1 MTMPVRLPLRSGTL
15 TGLGAKET
23 AMVAGPGAKVTA
35 NPADDI
41 ARILAKAQ
49 RPRRRWLWIALAL
62 LLLAGLG
69 IGAWF
74 FVGRSSGD
82 VRYDTVEVTRGEVV
96 VTVTATGSV
105 QPTTQVD
112 VSSELS
118 GALAEVAVDFNDKVA
133 VGQVLARL
141 DDTNLSD
148 LVLTARAQLQAA
160 EASLKQAEAAAR
172 EAAANH
178 DSQTELDKRGQSTR
192 LKMIASEVARDR
204 ALAVVDGATADVA
217 LARARL
223 SEAETELQKAT
234 IRSPISG
241 VVLNRAAEPGQIVA
255 ASLNAPV
262 LFTLAEDLARMELRV
277 DVDEADIGR
286 VAVGNEARFTVDA
299 FPDRS
304 FPAVITTVRYAP
316 EDTDGVVTYKAILS
330 VDNSEGLLRPGMTAT
345 ATISVTV
352 QTDTLRVPN
361 AALRYEPPQIME
373 DEDEA
378 GASGLI
384 GMIMPRSSSTPTLTR
399 GGAVDQSVWVLRNG
413 VPVEVPV
420 QPGDSDGKLTAVTAE
435 GLAEGDSVIIDQSVD
450 G

>member
-1 MTMPVRLPLRSGTL
+1 MS
-15 TGLGAKET
+15 
-23 AMVAGPGAKVTA
+23 AGPGANEAA
-35 NPADDI
+35 NPADEM
-41 ARILAKAQ
+41 ARILARAR
-49 RPRRRWLWIALAL
+49 RPRRRWLWVTLGL
-62 LLLAGLG
+62 LVLAGLG
-69 IGAWF
+69 AFVWF
-74 FVGRSSGD
+74 AVARPSGD
-82 VRYDTVEVTRGEVV
+82 LRYETTAVTRGEVI

-118 GALAEVAVDFNDKVA
+118 GALAEVSVDFNDKVE

-172 EAAANH
+172 EAAAIH
-178 DSQTELDKRGQSTR
+178 ESQVELDKRGQSTR
-192 LKMIASEVARDR
+192 LKMIGTEVARDR
-204 ALAVVDGATADVA
+204 ALAVVDGAVAEVA

-223 SEAETELQKAT
+223 SEAETELKKSV

-241 VVLNRAAEPGQIVA
+241 VVLNRTAEPGQIVA

-286 VAVGNEARFTVDA
+286 VAVGNAAQFTVDA
-299 FPDRS
+299 FPGRS
-304 FPAVITTVRYAP
+304 FPATITTVRYAP
-316 EDTDGVVTYKAILS
+316 ETTDGVVTYKAILS

-345 ATISVTV
+345 ATIAVTV
-352 QTDTLRVPN
+352 QADTLRVPN
-361 AALRYEPPQIME
+361 AALRYAPPQAAE
-373 DEDEA
+373 SD
-378 GASGLI
+378 GGSGGRGLI
-384 GMIMPRSSSTPTLTR
+384 GMIMPHQSSSPALTR
-399 GGAVDQSVWVLRNG
+399 GPSEDQSVWVLRNG
-413 VPVEVPV
+413 VPTAIPV
-420 QPGDSDGKLTAVTAE
+420 QPGDTDGKLTAITAE
-435 GLAEGDSVIIDQSVD
+435 GLAEGDLVIIDQTTD